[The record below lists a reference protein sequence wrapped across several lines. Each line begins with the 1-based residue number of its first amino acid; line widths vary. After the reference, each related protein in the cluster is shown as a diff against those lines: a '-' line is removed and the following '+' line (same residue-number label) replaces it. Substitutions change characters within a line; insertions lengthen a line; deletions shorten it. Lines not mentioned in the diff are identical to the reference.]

1 MDIQTLNKIKKYLP
15 NFSIVF
21 GNNQLTVEFDEDILK
36 TVQALGCTFTTSEI
50 YCIEFQDNEGVFN
63 SYIVDINGAKYE
75 LFLFGEFRKENYSL
89 LDMVRDTLA
98 SLVGDKPEYAPHV
111 NIADVNYKKEI
122 DGYFGRVAEYNLYD
136 KQFPACK
143 ILINKNVNITPK
155 YKNYKSS
162 KRMSK
167 FSENE
172 KPLFIVQFNHDVN
185 VYTNVFTYH
194 KHVLSQ
200 NFGIH
205 MNSDDLYNNFSIYA
219 YDSYFGQGLCIL
231 ERQTIKDSFL
241 DLYDPF
247 DVLQIL
253 LYSIQTENQQISL
266 EIYEEIDLANLPLE
280 L

>member
-1 MDIQTLNKIKKYLP
+1 
-15 NFSIVF
+15 
-21 GNNQLTVEFDEDILK
+21 
-36 TVQALGCTFTTSEI
+36 
-50 YCIEFQDNEGVFN
+50 
-63 SYIVDINGAKYE
+63 
-75 LFLFGEFRKENYSL
+75 
-89 LDMVRDTLA
+89 
-98 SLVGDKPEYAPHV
+98 
-111 NIADVNYKKEI
+111 
-122 DGYFGRVAEYNLYD
+122 
-136 KQFPACK
+136 
-143 ILINKNVNITPK
+143 
-155 YKNYKSS
+155 
-162 KRMSK
+162 MSK